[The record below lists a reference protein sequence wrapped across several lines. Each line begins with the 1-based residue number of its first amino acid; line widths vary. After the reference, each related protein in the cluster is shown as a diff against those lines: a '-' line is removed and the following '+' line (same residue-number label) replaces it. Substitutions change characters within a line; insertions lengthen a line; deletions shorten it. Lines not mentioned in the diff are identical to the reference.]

1 MYWFLSILS
10 FSCLCSK
17 WYRGSEDSMLCTL
30 YSNIKFWFVHVPWG
44 ASLFLFRTM
53 LCSYHNI
60 SFCPIGSLDLLIA
73 CFIRWS
79 FLLDDISLQSLIL
92 NMVWL
97 PPNIFIW
104 ISAYVSTPFMRNAHF
119 GEEFS
124 LCWLFKLFIHFG
136 TLCQWG
142 RSLEGLREMVLFL
155 SLVCA

>member
-1 MYWFLSILS
+1 MQIIIYAQTLGSLLIS
-10 FSCLCSK
+10 F
-17 WYRGSEDSMLCTL
+17 RAL
-30 YSNIKFWFVHVPWG
+30 Y
-44 ASLFLFRTM
+44 FR
-53 LCSYHNI
+53 SYHNI
-60 SFCPIGSLDLLIA
+60 YLSFGIFVLSSGSLDLLIA
-73 CFIRWS
+73 FFIRWS

-104 ISAYVSTPFMRNAHF
+104 ISAYVSTPFMRIAHF
-119 GEEFS
+119 GVGFS

-136 TLCQWG
+136 TWCQWG